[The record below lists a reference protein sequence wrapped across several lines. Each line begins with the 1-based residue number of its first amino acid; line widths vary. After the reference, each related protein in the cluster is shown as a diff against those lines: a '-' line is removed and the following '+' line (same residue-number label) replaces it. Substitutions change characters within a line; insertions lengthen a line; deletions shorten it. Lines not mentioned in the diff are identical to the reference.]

1 MGQWIS
7 WKRKIFIIATWGE
20 GAKARRK
27 PMFVGIYYM
36 WIFYM
41 DDVEDG
47 QEIKG
52 EKVMKRK
59 KKNQLVELS
68 KY

>member
-1 MGQWIS
+1 
-7 WKRKIFIIATWGE
+7 
-20 GAKARRK
+20 
-27 PMFVGIYYM
+27 MFVGIYYM